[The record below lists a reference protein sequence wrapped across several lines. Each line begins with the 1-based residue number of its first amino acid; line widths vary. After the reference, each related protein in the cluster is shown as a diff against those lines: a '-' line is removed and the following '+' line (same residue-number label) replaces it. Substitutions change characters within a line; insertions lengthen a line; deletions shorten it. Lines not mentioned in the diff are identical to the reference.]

1 MADSI
6 KKFIG
11 SILDRAKGGLRRF
24 VAFSMIMFFIGT
36 VFGFFILALAEKTSV
51 PATYW
56 LMVPI
61 VLALLAYA
69 SSEIAFVLFILMLGL
84 MLVVFL

>member
-1 MADSI
+1 MADTI

-11 SILDRAKGGLRRF
+11 RVLDSAKAGLRKF
-24 VAFSMIMFFIGT
+24 VAFSMIMFFLGA
-36 VFGFFILALAEKTSV
+36 VFGFFAPVLAEKTGI
-51 PATYW
+51 ATTYW
-56 LMVPI
+56 LVAPLL
-61 VLALLAYA
+61 LALLAYA